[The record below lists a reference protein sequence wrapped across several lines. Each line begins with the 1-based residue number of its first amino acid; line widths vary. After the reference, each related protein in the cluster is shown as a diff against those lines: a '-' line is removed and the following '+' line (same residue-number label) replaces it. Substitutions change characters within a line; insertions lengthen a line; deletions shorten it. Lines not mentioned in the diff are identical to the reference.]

1 MNSEPSVYRRIRR
14 RETHSPR
21 SVAAIALAVVLILT
35 FAWLAV
41 EVILSMVDRSPLV
54 AAPSA
59 MATALVEVTSLP
71 TAVLIGAGVVL
82 ALLGVVLVALALAP
96 GRRARHL
103 IESTHSVTVVDDEVI
118 ASALARRAAS
128 AADIDPDQVRVT
140 VSHRRADV
148 RLTPTSG
155 FPIDRTAV
163 LGVVTDEL
171 DSYALEPAVRTPRLS
186 VTAQGTVGA

>member
-1 MNSEPSVYRRIRR
+1 MSDKSSIYQRIRR

-21 SVAAIALAVVLILT
+21 SVAAIALAVVLILM

-41 EVILSMVDRSPLV
+41 EVILGMVDRPPLV
-54 AAPSA
+54 VAPGA
-59 MATALVEVTSLP
+59 MATALVEVTSLR
-71 TAVLIGAGVVL
+71 TAVLIGAGLVL
-82 ALLGVVLVALALAP
+82 ALLGVFLVALALTP

-103 IESTHSVTVVDDEVI
+103 IGSTHTVTVVDDEVI

-128 AADIDPDQVRVT
+128 AADISPDQAHVT

-155 FPIDRTAV
+155 FPIDRTVV
-163 LGVVTDEL
+163 LDVVTDEL
-171 DSYALEPAVRTPRLS
+171 DSYELEPVMRTPRLS